1 MSYLEVIAKALKGKS
16 VNATAKAWNI
26 QQRTL
31 DRYVKGELLPTYS
44 AAMRIADEAGIT
56 YEEMLRTLA
65 EEEEKRRPKIMY
77 NPAHADVA
85 QLVEQLIRNQ

>member
-1 MSYLEVIAKALKGKS
+1 MSYLEVIAKALKGRS

-31 DRYVKGELLPTYS
+31 DRYVKAEMLPTFS
-44 AAMRIADEAGIT
+44 AAIRIADEAGIS

-65 EEEEKRRPKIMY
+65 VEEEKRKSKVVY
-77 NPAHADVA
+77 NTDRADVA
-85 QLVEQLIRNQ
+85 QSVEQLIRNQ